1 MAAAVWF
8 RVPYLYADW
17 YETQDSWGMGYE
29 KGQYGFI
36 HDEVFAPEDLC
47 ALQRTKHMIRN
58 LLEIVKNSLKE
69 IEYAQRIFPSNGSST
84 TTHYRGV

>member
-58 LLEIVKNSLKE
+58 LLEIVKNR
-69 IEYAQRIFPSNGSST
+69 AQSFFLWDE
-84 TTHYRGV
+84 